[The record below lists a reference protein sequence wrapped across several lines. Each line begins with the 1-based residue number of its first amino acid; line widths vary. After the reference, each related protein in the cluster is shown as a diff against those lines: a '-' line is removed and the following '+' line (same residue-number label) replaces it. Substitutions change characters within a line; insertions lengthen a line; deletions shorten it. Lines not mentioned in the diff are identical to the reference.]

1 MLEPTVLR
9 QLPRW
14 LSKSHVVIG
23 APVKHVFAQNNAAM
37 AMDPARCRAA
47 SVPAKAAHVHIPP
60 HQFLDMTRMR
70 GAR

>member
-14 LSKSHVVIG
+14 LNKSHVVIG

-37 AMDPARCRAA
+37 AMDLVRRRAA
-47 SVPAKAAHVHIPP
+47 SVLVRAVIAYIPP
-60 HQFLDMTRMR
+60 HYFLDTMRMR
-70 GAR
+70 RAR